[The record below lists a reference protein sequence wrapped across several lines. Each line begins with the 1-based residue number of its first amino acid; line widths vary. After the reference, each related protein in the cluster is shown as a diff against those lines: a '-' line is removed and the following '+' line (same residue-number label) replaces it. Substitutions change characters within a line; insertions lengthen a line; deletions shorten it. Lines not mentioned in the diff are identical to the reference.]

1 MTSFNFETFD
11 EINKKEI
18 IISSFL
24 YDTETTQTTLDR
36 HRET

>member
-18 IISSFL
+18 IISSL
-24 YDTETTQTTLDR
+24 LCDTKTQTTLDR